1 MKLELAVEERELGAL
16 RHLGLNEYES
26 RIYLV
31 LVRMGP
37 IKAGEISFFG
47 QVPRTKTYGA
57 IRELERK
64 GLLRVIPGKPELY
77 APSSPGEV
85 LMPLVTRLNKEV
97 EDTEE
102 LVRTLALT
110 YESSKYVKREVPKG
124 ASDFWEIEGRQAIF
138 NKLNQIMNDA
148 SKSINYCTSG
158 SGLVRAYKAHSE
170 ILEGA
175 RKRGAVVRFLAQIS
189 VENSGVA
196 REFSEII
203 DLKPLDKP
211 FANNFISVD
220 ARELVVIE
228 NRPDDLRIDRGSDL
242 AIWTTSKLL
251 VELHEQL
258 FDRVWNSLPV
268 PSEPQG
274 RHRGK
279 D

>member
-1 MKLELAVEERELGAL
+1 VKFELAVEDRELSAL

-37 IKAGEISFFG
+37 IKAGEVSFFG

-57 IRELERK
+57 IRELQRK
-64 GLLRVIPGKPELY
+64 GLVRVIPGKPELY
-77 APSSPGEV
+77 EPSSPSEV
-85 LMPLVTRLNKEV
+85 LMPLVTKRNKEI
-97 EDTEE
+97 EDAEE
-102 LVRTLALT
+102 LVKTLALT

-138 NKLNQIMNDA
+138 NKLNQMMNDA
-148 SKSINYCTSG
+148 SKSINYCTGG

-189 VENSGVA
+189 VENAGVA
-196 REFSEII
+196 REFGEIV
-203 DLKPLDKP
+203 DLKSLDKP
-211 FANNFISVD
+211 FANNFVSVD

-228 NRPDDLRIDRGSDL
+228 SKPDDLNIDRGSDS
-242 AIWTTSKLL
+242 AIWTTSRLL

-258 FDRVWNSLPV
+258 FDRVWISLPA
-268 PSEPQG
+268 STEPQG
-274 RHRGK
+274 RRRGRA
-279 D
+279 